1 MAEEAKVESQETEQ
15 PVAVEAETAGDS
27 AETEK
32 KPSKSFEER
41 LAELRKPEPVPQ
53 PDQDKVNE
61 KLSKLNAQI
70 EKCEKRLTEIKAAL
84 EKANSLR
91 DGSKSESKAIVEQLK
106 AIRAKIKAASSEREA
121 AFQQLRE
128 LTSNRQAQQKNLQ
141 DLRRSLKYDD
151 VAQVE
156 ARVKE
161 LEAQIETGQCT
172 NLAHEKRVMQEI
184 KSLNATKTM
193 ILQYQSQRS
202 QVVDDADAKAAL
214 EQRKAEATARL
225 DQAKK
230 EAESL
235 EKALDALRGKQQDK
249 GPNVGELWKEQKELY
264 SQIKEHRAE
273 IRKVCSSSPLSSFHH
288 HYHHHSSS
296 APAS

>member
-1 MAEEAKVESQETEQ
+1 MCCYQ
-15 PVAVEAETAGDS
+15 
-27 AETEK
+27 
-32 KPSKSFEER
+32 
-41 LAELRKPEPVPQ
+41 
-53 PDQDKVNE
+53 
-61 KLSKLNAQI
+61 
-70 EKCEKRLTEIKAAL
+70 TEIKAAL

-106 AIRAKIKAASSEREA
+106 AARAKIKAASADKEA

-141 DLRRSLKYDD
+141 DLRKSLKFED

-156 ARVKE
+156 AKVKE
-161 LEAQIETGQCT
+161 LEPQIETGQCP
-172 NLAHEKRVMQEI
+172 NLAHEKRVMQEV
-184 KSLNATKTM
+184 KSLNSTKAM
-193 ILQYQSQRS
+193 ILHYQSQRS

-225 DQAKK
+225 DQARK
-230 EAESL
+230 EAETL
-235 EKALDALRGKQQDK
+235 EKALDAVRGKQQDK

-273 IRKVCSSSPLSSFHH
+273 IRKVRISSLPTFRPAYIFLPSYLALLYYCPLPRSSVPFMT
-288 HYHHHSSS
+288 SLLWRQ
-296 APAS
+296 PVPTLL